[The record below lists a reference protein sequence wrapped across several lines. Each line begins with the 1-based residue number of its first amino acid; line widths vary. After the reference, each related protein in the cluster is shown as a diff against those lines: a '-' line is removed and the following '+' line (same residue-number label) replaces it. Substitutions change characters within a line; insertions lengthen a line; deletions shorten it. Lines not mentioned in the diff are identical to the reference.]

1 MLGTPYLFAGTSTKG
16 IDASG
21 LVVYCYKQIGISVP
35 HSCDSICKLS
45 GYEVERNEILPGD
58 VVLYKFGDYAGH
70 AGIYVGNGEV
80 IHAST
85 TDLKVVKA
93 SIDIQEI
100 LCIKR
105 IVQSPS
111 GGFKKAAG
119 WKEISGKWYYFEASG
134 VMTTGWKQIDGTW
147 YYLEES
153 GAMAKGWLE
162 LDGTWYYL
170 NRNGSMATG
179 WNFIGAK
186 WYFFDESGAMAT
198 GWKQFGGISYF
209 LGDKGDMAIG
219 WKNVDGKW
227 YYFGLSGNMATGWK
241 LIGLKWYYFDDTG
254 EMKTGSF
261 DLNGIEYIFG
271 KDGALVEG

>member
-119 WKEISGKWYYFEASG
+119 WKEISGKWYYFEAC
-134 VMTTGWKQIDGTW
+134 QATW
-147 YYLEES
+147 PP
-153 GAMAKGWLE
+153 A
-162 LDGTWYYL
+162 
-170 NRNGSMATG
+170 
-179 WNFIGAK
+179 
-186 WYFFDESGAMAT
+186 
-198 GWKQFGGISYF
+198 
-209 LGDKGDMAIG
+209 
-219 WKNVDGKW
+219 
-227 YYFGLSGNMATGWK
+227 GN
-241 LIGLKWYYFDDTG
+241 
-254 EMKTGSF
+254 
-261 DLNGIEYIFG
+261 
-271 KDGALVEG
+271 